1 MEAILAVDVGTSNMR
16 GILFD
21 LDGNMIFKTSVGS
34 IPIYESDCCVIQK
47 AGVYLDHLA
56 EVAGK
61 CGEAAAERGISVIG
75 ITTTALRSCVLA
87 VDQSGEPLSEVIMW
101 QDKRAASVCEELR
114 GSERQIYEHTG
125 VRLYPVFSGVKAAWI
140 KRQMPDIYG
149 KAALIVTVADYL
161 HYKMTGV
168 WATDYTYGS
177 RTGLMNIRSLEWDD
191 QMLDLFGIDREKLC
205 PLIPQGT
212 VLGRLTPS
220 FAAACGLAE
229 GTPVVTAGG
238 DQQCGALGAGVME
251 SGSVQVTTGTGA
263 YLIACFG
270 EPVLDSDMRFLCN
283 VSAVQ
288 GQYIVE
294 ASMLSSAILYEW
306 FFREFYDEKE
316 EGIQKVNREAWQ
328 SPVGSKGII
337 VLPYFQGRGSPDW
350 NSRATGSF
358 LNVTLQNTRG
368 DFARSLLEGIALET
382 AENLSVIEEYTGPA
396 SKVCLSGGLTKSGLF
411 NQIQAD
417 ACGRTLL
424 LGQDP
429 EATAKGAFLSAAMA
443 LGLVKGP
450 EEARKLLAAGEESY
464 KPVQENTRIYREIM
478 QKRKRLYQALEGA

>member
-1 MEAILAVDVGTSNMR
+1 MEAVLAVDVGTSNMR
-16 GILFD
+16 GILYD

-34 IPIYESDCCVIQK
+34 IPIYESDCCVKQK
-47 AGVYLDHLA
+47 AEVYLDHLT
-56 EVAGK
+56 EVVRTCAK
-61 CGEAAAERGISVIG
+61 AAAKRGIPVIG

-87 VDQSGEPLSEVIMW
+87 VDREGEPLSEIVMW
-101 QDKRAASVCEELR
+101 QDKRAAGVCEELKDC
-114 GSERQIYEHTG
+114 ERQVYEHTG
-125 VRLYPVFSGVKAAWI
+125 VRLYPVFSGVKAAWM
-140 KRQMPDIYG
+140 KRQMPDIYK
-149 KAALIVTVADYL
+149 KAALIATVADYL

-168 WATDYTYGS
+168 WASDYTYGS
-177 RTGLMNIRSLEWDD
+177 RTGLMNIRDLEWDD
-191 QMLDLFGIDREKLC
+191 QMLRLFGLDREKLC
-205 PLIPQGT
+205 PLIPQGS
-212 VLGRLTPS
+212 VLGRLTPA

-251 SGSVQVTTGTGA
+251 SGSVQATTGTGA
-263 YLIACFG
+263 YLIACSG
-270 EPVLDSDMRFLCN
+270 EPVLDPDMRFLCN

-368 DFARSLLEGIALET
+368 DFARALLEGIALET

-396 SKVCLSGGLTKSGLF
+396 SKVCLSGGLTKSELF

-443 LGLVKGP
+443 FGIVKGP
-450 EEARKLLAAGEESY
+450 KEAEKLLAAGKDSY
-464 KPVQENTRIYREIM
+464 SPVRENTQIYREMI
-478 QKRKRLYQALEGA
+478 QKRKRLYRALEDA